1 MSNAEKM
8 VSVQRGLLMEAEASL
23 RASGMAVTLSADIRE
38 HLDHAG
44 ALREARMI
52 WPNCEVE

>member
-38 HLDHAG
+38 VLA
-44 ALREARMI
+44 
-52 WPNCEVE
+52 